1 MKTSTAS
8 VAALTIT
15 LTAFLVMTGSIQT
28 ADAQAQGGTARPTMT
43 AKLVDPEKKAAG
55 RAATV
60 EVTASGVELVDPA
73 TAGERP
79 MPGQGH
85 LHYQVDSGPV
95 VATPA
100 AKLSFHELMPGTHT
114 IVVTLAGND
123 HKPLGPQQRLTVTI
137 PKELRTTAG
146 QPADAPKPTGTSSQ
160 PTEPTPSKKPGY

>member
-8 VAALTIT
+8 MAALTIT
-15 LTAFLVMTGSIQT
+15 LTACLVMTRSIEK
-28 ADAQAQGGTARPTMT
+28 ADAQTPGGAARPTMT

-60 EVTASGVELVDPA
+60 EVTTSGVELVDPA
-73 TAGERP
+73 IGGEKA

-85 LHYQVDSGPV
+85 LHYQVDNGPV
-95 VATPA
+95 IATPA

-114 IVVTLAGND
+114 IVVVLAGND

-137 PKELRTTAG
+137 PKGIRTTSG
-146 QPADAPKPTGTSSQ
+146 QPADAPKPTGTSSR
-160 PTEPTPSKKPGY
+160 PTEPTPPKRPRY

>member
-15 LTAFLVMTGSIQT
+15 LTAFLVMTSSIET
-28 ADAQAQGGTARPTMT
+28 EAQAPGGAARPTMT

-60 EVTASGVELVDPA
+60 EVTTSGVELVDPA
-73 TAGERP
+73 TAGEKP
-79 MPGQGH
+79 MAGQGH
-85 LHYQVDSGPV
+85 LHYQVDNGPV

-114 IVVTLAGND
+114 IVVVLAGND

-137 PKELRTTAG
+137 PKAMQTTSG
-146 QPADAPKPTGTSSQ
+146 QPADAPRPTGTSSQ
-160 PTEPTPSKKPGY
+160 PAEQAPPKRPGY